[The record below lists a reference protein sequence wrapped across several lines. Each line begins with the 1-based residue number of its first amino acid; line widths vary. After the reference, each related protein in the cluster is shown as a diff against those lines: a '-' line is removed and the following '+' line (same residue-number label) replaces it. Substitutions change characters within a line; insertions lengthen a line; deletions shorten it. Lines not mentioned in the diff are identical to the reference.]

1 VIGRRANTHF
11 VAVLCACA
19 AALVAPAL
27 ALAGSGG
34 GGLSAPPGSQSS
46 ADGNTGAAGNSG
58 ATGNSG
64 TTGTT
69 QPGNVSVTSTAGGMS
84 IVTRSSA
91 FLANGLKFSG
101 TAPSRDAGKTVV
113 IERSGHQ
120 TGWTWTPT
128 VQAQVASNGSFSA
141 VWNTNH
147 IGRFSIRAVLSSGQP
162 SGATTSADSSDWP
175 TVTVIVYRPSV
186 ASWYGDKSQWGS
198 TTACG
203 QVLHK
208 NTLGVANKT
217 LPCGT
222 QVAFY
227 YEGRTITVPVID
239 RGPYV
244 RGRDWDLTRAAAT
257 LLKVDGVATVGAVS
271 LPRQPS

>member
-1 VIGRRANTHF
+1 MV
-11 VAVLCACA
+11 CACA
-19 AALVAPAL
+19 AALAVPAL

-34 GGLSAPPGSQSS
+34 GGLSAPAGSQSS
-46 ADGNTGAAGNSG
+46 ANSGSAAAGNSG
-58 ATGNSG
+58 TPGS
-64 TTGTT
+64 T

-101 TAPSRDAGKTVV
+101 TAPSQDAGKTIA

-120 TGWTWTPT
+120 TNWTWAPT
-128 VQAQVASNGSFSA
+128 VQARVAGDGSFSA
-141 VWNTNH
+141 VWKTNH
-147 IGRFSIRAVLSSGQP
+147 IGKFSIRAVLSSGQP

-186 ASWYGDKSQWGS
+186 ASWYGDAGS

-227 YEGRTITVPVID
+227 YQGRTITVPVID

-244 RGRDWDLTRAAAT
+244 NGRDWDLTQAAAK
-257 LLKVDGVATVGAVS
+257 LLKIDGVATVGAVS
-271 LPRQPS
+271 LPRQSSS

>member
-1 VIGRRANTHF
+1 
-11 VAVLCACA
+11 
-19 AALVAPAL
+19 
-27 ALAGSGG
+27 
-34 GGLSAPPGSQSS
+34 
-46 ADGNTGAAGNSG
+46 
-58 ATGNSG
+58 
-64 TTGTT
+64 
-69 QPGNVSVTSTAGGMS
+69 M
-84 IVTRSSA
+84 
-91 FLANGLKFSG
+91 
-101 TAPSRDAGKTVV
+101 

-120 TGWTWTPT
+120 TNWAWAPT
-128 VQAQVASNGSFSA
+128 VQARIASDGSFSA
-141 VWNTNH
+141 VWKTNH
-147 IGRFSIRAVLSSGQP
+147 IGKLLDPRRALGSGQP

-186 ASWYGDKSQWGS
+186 ASWYGDAGS

-227 YEGRTITVPVID
+227 YQGRTITVPVID

-244 RGRDWDLTRAAAT
+244 KGRDWDLTQAAAK
-257 LLKVDGVATVGAVS
+257 LLKIDGVATVGRRLAAA
-271 LPRQPS
+271 PSPPSAPSRATLLGS